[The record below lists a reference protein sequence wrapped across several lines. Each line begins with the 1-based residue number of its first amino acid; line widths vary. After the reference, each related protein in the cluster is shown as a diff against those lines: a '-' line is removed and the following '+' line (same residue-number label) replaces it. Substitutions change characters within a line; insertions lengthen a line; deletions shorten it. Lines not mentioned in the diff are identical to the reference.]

1 MNTLTPFGRL
11 LRILRLDRSETLKDM
26 TVQLATAA
34 NHPISPAF
42 LSAVELGRKAISD
55 ELIHAVATAYKLSDS
70 VRLELQEAAKD
81 SAAVFKLKPSP
92 EKRALVTQFA
102 RRFEELD
109 EGAVNEILNVLKS
122 STEGEKKHEPA

>member
-26 TVQLATAA
+26 TVQLSTAA
-34 NHPISPAF
+34 KHPVSPAF
-42 LSAVELGRKAISD
+42 LSAVELGRKAISN
-55 ELIHAVATAYKLSDS
+55 ELIQAIATAYKLSDT
-70 VRLELQEAAKD
+70 VRLELQEAARD

-92 EKRALVTQFA
+92 EKRTLVTQFA

-109 EGAVNEILNVLKS
+109 EKEVSEILNVLKS
-122 STEGEKKHEPA
+122 SAEGEKKHESA

>member
-11 LRILRLDRSETLKDM
+11 IRILRLDRSETLKDM
-26 TVQLATAA
+26 TVHLATAA

-42 LSAVELGRKAISD
+42 LSAVELGRKAVSG
-55 ELIHAVATAYKLSDS
+55 ELIQAIATAYKLSDS
-70 VRLELQEAAKD
+70 VRLDLQEAAKD

-92 EKRALVTQFA
+92 DKRTLVTQFA

-109 EGAVNEILNVLKS
+109 EKEVSEILSVLKS
-122 STEGEKKHEPA
+122 SSEGDKNT